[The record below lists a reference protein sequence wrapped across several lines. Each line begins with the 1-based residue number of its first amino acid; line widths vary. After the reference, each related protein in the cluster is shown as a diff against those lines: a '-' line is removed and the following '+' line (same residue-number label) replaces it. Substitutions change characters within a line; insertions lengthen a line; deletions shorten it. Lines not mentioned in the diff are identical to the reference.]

1 MRVIG
6 RAEAPPVI
14 VGRVRRLR
22 LWARAALLPV
32 RDRAS
37 ATDLAMLA
45 MDTGPVPQQFAAILL
60 LDAGASVDLASVER
74 LMAERVATVPRLRQ
88 RLLRVPP
95 GCGRP
100 VWVDDPGFDIRR
112 HVRQVRCRSLGDEP
126 ALLDTAAALIT
137 ERLPLSRPPWSAVLV
152 TGLAGDAA
160 ALVIVVHHVLADGI
174 GGLAILASLADHAP
188 RRPGAEFPSRA
199 PSTARLAVDALA
211 GRLRALSR
219 APAAWRALR
228 TSISASGGLA
238 PARAAPCSLIQ
249 PTGPRRRFAV
259 VRADLA
265 ALHTAAQRPRGYRRR
280 RTDRGR
286 RRAAPGTHRPGP
298 VHRPDRRRGTGGR
311 TPLGE
316 RRPVGQPGRP
326 HARDRPG
333 DRCTGTAAASGRG
346 RRTGR

>member
-174 GGLAILASLADHAP
+174 GDPGQP
-188 RRPGAEFPSRA
+188 RRPRA
-199 PSTARLAVDALA
+199 PPARRGVPEPRTVHRPARRRRPGRAAARAVPRARRVA
-211 GRLRALSR
+211 GPADVHIGQRRAGTGPRGPVLTD
-219 APAAWRALR
+219 PAD
-228 TSISASGGLA
+228 
-238 PARAAPCSLIQ
+238 RAAP
-249 PTGPRRRFAV
+249 PVRRGPRR
-259 VRADLA
+259 
-265 ALHTAAQRPRGYRRR
+265 PRG
-280 RTDRGR
+280 
-286 RRAAPGTHRPGP
+286 AAH
-298 VHRPDRRRGTGGR
+298 GR
-311 TPLGE
+311 TAP
-316 RRPVGQPGRP
+316 
-326 HARDRPG
+326 
-333 DRCTGTAAASGRG
+333 TGVPSTPY
-346 RRTGR
+346 

>member
-1 MRVIG
+1 MSTGAMRLIG

-60 LDAGASVDLASVER
+60 LDAGASVDLAGVER

-112 HVRQVRCRSLGDEP
+112 HVRQVRCRSPGDEP

-137 ERLPLSRPPWSAVLV
+137 ERLPLSRPPWSAVFV

-174 GGLAILASLADHAP
+174 GGLAMS
-188 RRPGAEFPSRA
+188 
-199 PSTARLAVDALA
+199 
-211 GRLRALSR
+211 
-219 APAAWRALR
+219 
-228 TSISASGGLA
+228 
-238 PARAAPCSLIQ
+238 
-249 PTGPRRRFAV
+249 
-259 VRADLA
+259 
-265 ALHTAAQRPRGYRRR
+265 
-280 RTDRGR
+280 
-286 RRAAPGTHRPGP
+286 
-298 VHRPDRRRGTGGR
+298 
-311 TPLGE
+311 
-316 RRPVGQPGRP
+316 
-326 HARDRPG
+326 
-333 DRCTGTAAASGRG
+333 
-346 RRTGR
+346 